1 MKILFKLEE
10 AKEQKFIP
18 LKVIYDNDLY
28 DKNEFIEYE
37 LEDINETPDLYYDSE
52 KKIIREFVEDDYI
65 RLGVFDQF
73 GMSTFINGEK
83 IDYPKSCELMKF
95 DFKKKKYVFDKK
107 YAESKIKDFFYYIL
121 KEKKMNTIYS
131 ITKEIEPNIFI
142 FDTYIFYFYHVFNN
156 YDYNATMHVFSD
168 RNFSINNNFF
178 KNYFKRFE
186 NELETNKYVFS
197 NESELKKVCNKIKN
211 IFTVEEDIKSNIQF

>member
-10 AKEQKFIP
+10 VKEQKFIP

-37 LEDINETPDLYYDSE
+37 LENMNETPDLYYDSE
-52 KKIIREFVEDDYI
+52 KKIIREFIENDYI

-107 YAESKIKDFFYYIL
+107 YAESKIKDFFYYIS
-121 KEKKMNTIYS
+121 KEKKVNTIY
-131 ITKEIEPNIFI
+131 NIKI
-142 FDTYIFYFYHVFNN
+142 KSTPENDYNYIFYFYHVFSN
-156 YDYNATMHVFSD
+156 YDYKENVHFLS
-168 RNFSINNNFF
+168 NEQFYINSYYFN
-178 KNYFKRFE
+178 NYFKKFK
-186 NELETNKYVFS
+186 NELENNKYAFS
-197 NESELKKVCNKIKN
+197 NEAELKEICNKIKS
-211 IFTVEEDIKSNIQF
+211 IFNVEEDIKNNI